1 MSSVLTPEPE
11 QICQHVILKLCKI
24 SGQQQKILFCLFLKN
39 ELRGVLG
46 SSQNQWERD
55 TNMALSCPLLT
66 APVTALWLS
75 SCSVVC
81 CCFDSK
87 VWKYPLTADILDVAK
102 IFLRRLGQLRKWW
115 LLFFF
120 FSSHFYL
127 SKTCAEFHRTKNR
140 STLRDSSWQLFLFH
154 FLFLFFSLVALIGG
168 IQLSGSFYITTLR
181 DHWNQSGKAAI

>member
-55 TNMALSCPLLT
+55 TNVALSCPLLT

-115 LLFFF
+115 LFFFCFFFPAISISAKPVQNFIEQRIGAPLGTALDSFF
-120 FSSHFYL
+120 FSIF
-127 SKTCAEFHRTKNR
+127 F
-140 STLRDSSWQLFLFH
+140 
-154 FLFLFFSLVALIGG
+154 FFSLVALTGG